1 MPIRINLLA
10 EEQAA
15 EELRRKNPV
24 KLGIWIGCFCVAV
37 VLLWILKLQLDIQF
51 SQIKY
56 NSLDKSWNADKI
68 SYAAVTTNELKTAQL
83 DLKAAALD
91 RLTTNRFLW
100 APVLNALQQTMVDYV
115 QVIKVTG
122 EQKYVYEDA
131 RAVGSGARK
140 INLPAQVTEKVTLY
154 IDAKD
159 FSPDA
164 QSYNKYKES
173 LCNFGFFVTNTGRKD
188 SFILDGTL
196 STPTADTAESGKQFV
211 TFRLAS
217 HFKEVLRGE

>member
-1 MPIRINLLA
+1 LA
-10 EEQAA
+10 EAQAA
-15 EELRRKNPV
+15 EEMRRKDPV

-37 VLLWILKLQLDIQF
+37 ILLWVLKLQLDIQF

-56 NSLDKSWNADKI
+56 NSLDRSWNADKTN
-68 SYAAVTTNELKTAQL
+68 YAAVTTNKVKTAEV
-83 DLKAAALD
+83 DRKAAALE

-100 APVLNALQQTMVDYV
+100 APVLNALQQTIVDNV
-115 QVIKVTG
+115 QVARISG
-122 EQKYVYEDA
+122 DQKYIYEDA
-131 RAVGSGARK
+131 RAEGSGAKR
-140 INLPAQVTEKVTLY
+140 INIPARVTEKVTLY

-159 FSPDA
+159 FSPDV
-164 QSYNKYKES
+164 QSYNKFKES

-196 STPTADTAESGKQFV
+196 STPMADAADPGKQFV

-217 HFKEVLRGE
+217 HFKEVLRSE